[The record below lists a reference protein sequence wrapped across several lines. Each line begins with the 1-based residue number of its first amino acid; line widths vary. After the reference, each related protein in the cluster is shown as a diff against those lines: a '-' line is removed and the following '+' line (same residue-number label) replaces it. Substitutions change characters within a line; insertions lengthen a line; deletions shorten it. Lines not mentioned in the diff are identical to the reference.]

1 MLSRDSN
8 PWLLGEQQECFLCA
22 TQPPKV
28 PKNLPRPKIVPEN
41 LHENEHL
48 LWDSI
53 RLKYVSKMTNYRQGE
68 ESIARSPNSKRLQ
81 KGNQIGFSDLLTFI
95 EVFLW
100 GKDITRDYKRERERE
115 RERGEKGERD
125 LREA

>member
-1 MLSRDSN
+1 MSSKNASSVLRS
-8 PWLLGEQQECFLCA
+8 
-22 TQPPKV
+22 PPKV
-28 PKNLPRPKIVPEN
+28 LKNLPRPKIVPEN
-41 LHENEHL
+41 LHEKNKHL
-48 LWDSI
+48 LWDSN

-100 GKDITRDYKRERERE
+100 GKDITRDYQRERERE